1 MGTTKRRSRREIE
14 LSFDLKYLNP
24 KVKRKM
30 PPPLSDEE
38 IARLADKFSKH
49 KTKQGE
55 WIMLDINTVQQAVSS
70 DDVGKWDVSLSLR
83 DLQMDPQ
90 GNLFRR
96 RGKGHLALTDHAL
109 RQLCQRVIPYKGGTL
124 VSHLDLYLR
133 HQVLNPYLK
142 RRRESALVRG
152 KGKTIRAILSDDFM
166 LYDNKHLMAALP
178 LILSGLESR
187 GVSHNVKKYYLD
199 DQSLWI
205 DITFPSIS
213 RQDLGGLEGGIRVG
227 NSEVGLRSITCWSLV
242 WRQVCSNGLMSWGQG
257 EQLFKKV
264 HRGRLDTDEVSERL
278 ATAISTSL
286 ASSDDLMD
294 KLAASA
300 SEAVPDIEA
309 VIERIVKRRNLSGE
323 FAQAMYAVMVS
334 ERDTY
339 GSLFGLVNAM
349 TRASHLYQGDR
360 RVAIEQEASR
370 LLNWREDDIY
380 SEIIGG
386 NRW

>member
-1 MGTTKRRSRREIE
+1 MT
-14 LSFDLKYLNP
+14 
-24 KVKRKM
+24 M
-30 PPPLSDEE
+30 
-38 IARLADKFSKH
+38 
-49 KTKQGE
+49 
-55 WIMLDINTVQQAVSS
+55 DINTVLQAVSD
-70 DDVGKWDVSLSLR
+70 DDVGKWDASVPIR

-90 GNLFRR
+90 GCLFRR
-96 RGKGHLALTDHAL
+96 GGKGHLAPTDHAL

-142 RRRESALVRG
+142 KRQESALIRG
-152 KGKTIRAILSDDFM
+152 KGKTIRAIMSDDFM
-166 LYDNKHLMAALP
+166 LYDNEHLMAALP
-178 LILSGLESR
+178 PILSGLESR
-187 GVSHNVKKYYLD
+187 GTSHNVKKYYLD
-199 DQSLWI
+199 DQSLWV
-205 DITFPSIS
+205 DVTFPSIS

-227 NSEVGLRSITCWSLV
+227 NSEVGVRSVACWSLV
-242 WRQVCSNGLMSWGQG
+242 WRQVCSNGLMAWGEG

-264 HRGRLDTDEVSERL
+264 HRGRFDADEISERL

-286 ASSDDLMD
+286 VASDDLMD

-309 VIERIVKRRNLSGE
+309 VIERIVKRRNLSQE

-349 TRASHLYQGDR
+349 TQGAKLYQGDR

-370 LLNWREDDIY
+370 LLNWREDEVY
-380 SEIIGG
+380 SEVV
-386 NRW
+386 RED